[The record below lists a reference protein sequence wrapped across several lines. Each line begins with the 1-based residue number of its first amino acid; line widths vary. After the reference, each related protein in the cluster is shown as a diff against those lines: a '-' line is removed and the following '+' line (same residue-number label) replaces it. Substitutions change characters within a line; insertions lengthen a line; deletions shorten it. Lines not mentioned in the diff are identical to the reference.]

1 MNRKIAAW
9 TIAAV
14 AVLGLTACSGTPSA
28 SDEGPDEATSSE
40 ATEEKTTENAGD
52 QSVADA
58 CATATEQVGAANTT
72 LSNLDLEAAAADP
85 QGTVD
90 AFTETVDA
98 IGAAAE
104 SVNNAEVKDAVT
116 ALYEDFGK
124 MRDVLSAVL
133 VDQDM
138 SAASEMTTITTDV
151 TESATALSTLC
162 AP

>member
-1 MNRKIAAW
+1 MNRQIAAW

-28 SDEGPDEATSSE
+28 SEGSQESSSSE
-40 ATEEKTTENAGD
+40 APAENKNDNTGD

-58 CATATEQVGAANTT
+58 CAAANAQVAEASST
-72 LSNLDLEAAAADP
+72 LAGLDIEAATADP

-98 IGAAAE
+98 IGAAAD
-104 SVNNAEVKDAVT
+104 SVNNAEVKEAVT
-116 ALYEDFGK
+116 ALYEDFGQ

-133 VDQDM
+133 IDQDM
-138 SAASEMTTITTDV
+138 SVASEMTTITTDI
-151 TESATALSTLC
+151 TESSTALSTLC
-162 AP
+162 AG